1 MKVPVRVRLNLNRQ
15 LNSLF
20 VSYNTFVKSTFDQ
33 YVIASLLVHSDSL
46 EDSMKYID
54 EITGKGSL
62 NLHFKNMY
70 NEFSSKYDVN
80 QLKTILSNSLVP
92 KVNKD
97 EHKYVYYP
105 ELDVSFYGNEIFQE
119 NISENEQLPKRL
131 AKSDDFIG
139 SSVLENKVS
148 LDSNMYTIAISD
160 DHVELRLKGK
170 RVSMTKEIFETSVVY
185 EVEDIDE
192 YNGVIHSDIKGKG
205 WTQLTNSKVKD
216 VKNSNN
222 YFYHE
227 GNHYMITNKNIK
239 KTEIAKVW
247 GLYLYRETQIE
258 FNYQNT
264 TYCELALE
272 TMMESKRIN
281 EFKTKGLTLLLKSVN
296 YELAQKYLNYI
307 LNKKNSKDL
316 ALLGLSIVNKGYEK
330 GWNDEA
336 IKNFNEFSSSAK
348 ELTLT
353 YRVDSNQEYSIN
365 ELVSIY
371 NTDKQLLKSIHKEMV
386 LAHYEDRNSKMK
398 YINTVAS
405 KITQSGRR
413 DQVKRKLSGDKEAIE
428 YNRLCNK
435 HIAHTKKNIK
445 KLSDDALNARYK
457 VFERLNVLD
466 EKMIKKLEGSD
477 SK

>member
-1 MKVPVRVRLNLNRQ
+1 MKIQVRVRLNLNRQ

-20 VSYNTFVKSTFDQ
+20 VSYNTFIKSTFDQ
-33 YVIASLLVHSDSL
+33 YIIASLLVYSKS
-46 EDSMKYID
+46 EEESMQYID
-54 EITGKGSL
+54 EVTGKGSL
-62 NLHFKNMY
+62 NLHFKNLY
-70 NEFSSKYDVN
+70 KELLDKYDAE
-80 QLKTILSNSLVP
+80 QLKSILSNSLVP

-105 ELDVSFYGNEIFQE
+105 ELDISFYGNDMFQG
-119 NISENEQLPKRL
+119 NISENEQLPRKL

-148 LDSNMYTIAISD
+148 LDSNMYTIVISD
-160 DHVELRLKGK
+160 DLVELLLKGK
-170 RVSMTKEIFETSVVY
+170 RVSMTKEMFESSVDY

-192 YNGVIHSDIKGKG
+192 YDGVVHNDVQGNG
-205 WTQLTNSKVKD
+205 WTQLTTSKVKD

-227 GNHYMITNKNIK
+227 GDHYMITNKNIK

-247 GLYLYRETQIE
+247 GLYLYRETQVE
-258 FNYQNT
+258 YKYQNSK
-264 TYCELALE
+264 YCELALE

-296 YELAQKYLNYI
+296 YELTQKYLNYI
-307 LNKKNSKDL
+307 LSKKNSKDL
-316 ALLGLSIVNKGYEK
+316 ALLGLSVVEKGYEK
-330 GWNDEA
+330 GWNEEV
-336 IKNFNEFSSSAK
+336 IKNFKEFSSTTK
-348 ELTLT
+348 ELTLI
-353 YRVDSNQEYSIN
+353 YKVDSDLEYSIN
-365 ELVSIY
+365 ELVSIHK
-371 NTDKQLLKSIHKEMV
+371 TDKQILKTNHKETV
-386 LAHYEDRNSKMK
+386 KAHYEDRNSKIE
-398 YINTVAS
+398 YINTVSS

-428 YNRLCNK
+428 YNKLCNK

-445 KLSDDALNARYK
+445 KLNYDALNARYK
-457 VFERLNVLD
+457 VFERLSVLD

-477 SK
+477 S